1 MKVATKS
8 AADVGHGES
17 LDQVKDRF
25 ALWRK
30 SRKRGERISRALWA
44 AAVGLAEQHGVQ
56 QIAQELRVDCDVLKK
71 RIARNVGP
79 TQTVKAAP
87 QFVELFATQPAS
99 NAPRSVECMVEMEN
113 GRGGKMRVEFNNING
128 LIDLASAFWS
138 AR

>member
-1 MKVATKS
+1 MKAATKF
-8 AADVGHGES
+8 AGDVAGES
-17 LDQVKDRF
+17 LAQVKDRF

-30 SRKRGERISRALWA
+30 SRKPGEHISNALWA
-44 AAVGLAEQHGVQ
+44 AAVGLVEQHCVQ
-56 QIAQELRVDCDVLKK
+56 QIAQELRVNCNVLKK
-71 RIARNVGP
+71 RIARNPGS
-79 TQTVKAAP
+79 TQTVKVAP
-87 QFVELFATQPAS
+87 QFVELFAQPAL